1 MGQGEA
7 ANVLEYVHSLL
18 ALFLAANFQRIFDV
32 LRRVCFV
39 PVFQEACDQA

>member
-7 ANVLEYVHSLL
+7 ANVLEYVHSLP
-18 ALFLAANFQRIFDV
+18 ALFLGANFLRISGV